1 MNFLKLFGRGDV
13 VHSKEI
19 AKERL
24 RMVLVSDRSA
34 VDPAFMESLTDRI
47 VAVITEYME
56 IDDSGM
62 DVRIEHRDNQVAFSA
77 NIPIRR
83 LKRPV

>member
-1 MNFLKLFGRGDV
+1 MGIRSIFGRDE

-24 RMVLVSDRSA
+24 RMVLISDRA
-34 VDPAFMESLTDRI
+34 TVDPRFMESLTDRI
-47 VAVITEYME
+47 VAVITEFME

-62 DVRIEHRDNQVAFSA
+62 DVRIEHKDNQVAFNAS
-77 NIPIRR
+77 IPIRR
-83 LKRPV
+83 LKRSV

>member
-1 MNFLKLFGRGDV
+1 MDFRKLFGGNV

-24 RMVLVSDRSA
+24 RMVLISDRAA
-34 VDPAFMESLTDRI
+34 VDPAFMEALTDRI
-47 VAVITEYME
+47 VAVITDFME

-62 DVRIEHRDNQVAFSA
+62 DVRIEHRDDKVAFSA

-83 LKRPV
+83 LKRSV